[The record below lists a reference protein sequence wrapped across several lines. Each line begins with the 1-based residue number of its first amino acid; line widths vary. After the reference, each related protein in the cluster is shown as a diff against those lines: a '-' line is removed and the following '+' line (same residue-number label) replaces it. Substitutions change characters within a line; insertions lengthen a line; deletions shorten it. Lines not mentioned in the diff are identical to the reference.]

1 MTYTR
6 QKDPVASG
14 VKYSILNNS
23 TIGLPPESSGFRKTG
38 SFVVNMD
45 GTEVYRSNGQR
56 LSIKKDKKGNL
67 VVDVP
72 SKIPVYMASL
82 VYRAFSGDQTPC
94 YFRRLVFIDG
104 NRSNC
109 SITNLSRS
117 KGRRKSP
124 VAPKPKPKQVPRAVS
139 NTRIWQREAAI
150 KMLNDSSEF
159 ITPSEAMGVLT
170 KYAKTSKAGD
180 IVPEKYNDYL
190 RVLYVSGMSIKEI
203 AIICKTRQGNV
214 WEVVK

>member
-1 MTYTR
+1 MTDTR
-6 QKDPVASG
+6 QQDPVTGG

-23 TIGLPPESSGFRKTG
+23 TIGLPPESSGFRKAG

-45 GTEVYRSNGQR
+45 GTEVYRSNGLR

-72 SKIPVYMASL
+72 CQLPVYVASL
-82 VYRAFSGDQTPC
+82 VYRAFSGDQAPC

-109 SITNLSRS
+109 SITNLARS

-124 VAPKPKPKQVPRAVS
+124 VAPKPTPKQVPKAVS

-150 KMLNDSSEF
+150 KMLNGSSEF
-159 ITPSEAMGVLT
+159 ISPSEAMDVLT
-170 KYAKTSKAGD
+170 QYAKTSNAGD
-180 IVPEKYNDYL
+180 VVPEKYNDYL